1 MTRYTPSLNR
11 RMAMATLTAAAVMP
25 GRVLADGGFAGWLSG
40 FSTNARSAGVSD
52 AALKALGRAEYLP
65 SVIKSDRRPAE
76 TARSLQDYISSAAS
90 PQRIKGGQRALSR
103 YPTLLKKIE
112 RKYGVPKGVIVAIW
126 GMESSYGAVRGSA
139 SVLSTLATLAYEG
152 RRRDLFEAELL
163 AALQILTAGDV
174 SPSRMKG
181 SYAGAMGHTQ
191 FMPSSYLAH
200 AEDFNRDGARDIW
213 SDDPTDALASTA
225 AYLRAKGWVKGQPWA
240 IEVRLPKGF
249 DLALTGRIYSRRL
262 RDWGKLGVTNVAG
275 NPLTGAAS
283 GALILPAGPTGPV
296 FMIFQNFHVLKTYN
310 YADSYVIGVG
320 HLSDRLAGGSAIR
333 ASYPKKPW
341 GMTTKERQALQKR
354 LNDLG
359 FQAGRP
365 DGVIGEKG
373 RAAIRAYEA
382 SRGMPVT
389 GVPSAQLLASL
400 S

>member
-1 MTRYTPSLNR
+1 
-11 RMAMATLTAAAVMP
+11 
-25 GRVLADGGFAGWLSG
+25 
-40 FSTNARSAGVSD
+40 
-52 AALKALGRAEYLP
+52 
-65 SVIKSDRRPAE
+65 
-76 TARSLQDYISSAAS
+76 
-90 PQRIKGGQRALSR
+90 
-103 YPTLLKKIE
+103 
-112 RKYGVPKGVIVAIW
+112 
-126 GMESSYGAVRGSA
+126 MESSYGAVRGSA

-320 HLSDRLAGGSAIR
+320 HLSDRLAGGVRSEPAIPKTMGDDHQRAAGASETSERSRVSGR
-333 ASYPKKPW
+333 AS
-341 GMTTKERQALQKR
+341 
-354 LNDLG
+354 
-359 FQAGRP
+359 
-365 DGVIGEKG
+365 
-373 RAAIRAYEA
+373 
-382 SRGMPVT
+382 
-389 GVPSAQLLASL
+389 
-400 S
+400 